1 MIYNLYII
9 LIQLIYGGLMEFDD
23 VSTFLQIVNDGNIA
37 LAARNLYITQGTV
50 SLRLKRL
57 EEELGVTLLYRQKG
71 IKKAELTSQGEQFLP
86 IAKQWITLN
95 QQALNIKDRQSVYE
109 LRISSNVSNNL
120 YFLSYFFPYFSKMH
134 PEIKL
139 YLQTEHS
146 YETHQLIQNQNI
158 DLGFTNSLHN
168 FSYVSSK
175 PVWSEDMVIIV
186 HEDDPFLKTRDLK
199 DLNVNNEI
207 HSTMPS
213 FFQDWYH
220 LHFPSEKP
228 FVTIG
233 DITLLDQYLLY
244 PDTWTLVSENVADS
258 LCMKYHRLVKVPF
271 RKDEPPKRTTYML
284 RYKTERPWID
294 KTADIFISEL
304 ISFAKEYPA
313 LHIIEL

>member
-1 MIYNLYII
+1 
-9 LIQLIYGGLMEFDD
+9 
-23 VSTFLQIVNDGNIA
+23 
-37 LAARNLYITQGTV
+37 
-50 SLRLKRL
+50 
-57 EEELGVTLLYRQKG
+57 
-71 IKKAELTSQGEQFLP
+71 
-86 IAKQWITLN
+86 
-95 QQALNIKDRQSVYE
+95 
-109 LRISSNVSNNL
+109 
-120 YFLSYFFPYFSKMH
+120 
-134 PEIKL
+134 
-139 YLQTEHS
+139 
-146 YETHQLIQNQNI
+146 
-158 DLGFTNSLHN
+158 
-168 FSYVSSK
+168 
-175 PVWSEDMVIIV
+175 MVIIV

-244 PDTWTLVSENVADS
+244 PDTWALVSENVADS